1 MAITLRDVYE
11 GQQATAGQLAAI
23 STNLATLTARVDLRL
38 DSGQTKMA
46 DQEGRLRALERF
58 RYTLMGAAVAASA
71 ISSAIAALIVWA
83 LSRH

>member
-1 MAITLRDVYE
+1 MAVPV
-11 GQQATAGQLAAI
+11 
-23 STNLATLTARVDLRL
+23 TNLATLTARVDLRL

-71 ISSAIAALIVWA
+71 ISSAIGALIVWA